1 METELDFP
9 ADPADFVA
17 AEDQQLYP
25 GFGRNQHL
33 GPTPKAAIE
42 QMKPYR
48 DLGVD
53 HFIVTGDIDAIRL
66 FSNEVA
72 PYFD

>member
-1 METELDFP
+1 M
-9 ADPADFVA
+9 
-17 AEDQQLYP
+17 
-25 GFGRNQHL
+25 RR
-33 GPTPKAAIE
+33 KAAIE

-53 HFIVTGDIDAIRL
+53 HFIVTGNIDALRL